1 MFHLNKGLRLFPAVI
16 IVPTL
21 QIFWTL
27 FSIICGGIYFDEF
40 STFTPLATGMFAL
53 GVLLI
58 FAGVLLLT
66 SPPGP
71 KGAEVAPASAVVI
84 TTAIPVC

>member
-1 MFHLNKGLRLFPAVI
+1 MYHLNKGLRLFPAVI

-27 FSIICGGIYFDEF
+27 FSIICGGIYFNEF

-53 GVLLI
+53 GVVLI

-71 KGAEVAPASAVVI
+71 HRVEVAPASSDVI
-84 TTAIPVC
+84 AMSIPVC